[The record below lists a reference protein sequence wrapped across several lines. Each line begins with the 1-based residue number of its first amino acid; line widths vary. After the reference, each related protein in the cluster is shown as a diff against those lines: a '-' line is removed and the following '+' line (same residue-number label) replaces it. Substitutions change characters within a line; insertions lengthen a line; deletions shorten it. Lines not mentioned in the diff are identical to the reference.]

1 MYFHNLLWPSKAT
14 QMLTQVHRRVENMP
28 KLKYFLSIL
37 GFYFPIELSKN
48 TASNFTT
55 AVEITHGKLFSPQ
68 LQEETFLQPYLSGC
82 IYVMSSTKDWS
93 MQYINNNS
101 LCEQHLSPNCRCRE
115 SLGADLGSHTSP
127 RDKPAA
133 VSAAS
138 ES

>member
-1 MYFHNLLWPSKAT
+1 
-14 QMLTQVHRRVENMP
+14 
-28 KLKYFLSIL
+28 
-37 GFYFPIELSKN
+37 
-48 TASNFTT
+48 
-55 AVEITHGKLFSPQ
+55 
-68 LQEETFLQPYLSGC
+68 
-82 IYVMSSTKDWS
+82 MSSIKGES